1 MTQYGSLPS
10 PWYPGHPTGPTHRQQ
25 ELTVPSASRKA
36 ALPAQ
41 SSHSAQSS
49 GVGRTAAGAPVA
61 PGVRGVARSPAPGAG
76 ASSVAWASAGARV
89 GGSACGAGA
98 QPSATRAASATA
110 RAEPRPSRRPRSGV
124 LAPERPKIHR
134 VVRGEDAA
142 GRSILKHR
150 DRAGARRTAGSRAR
164 DRPRG
169 PRRFRATI
177 DAPPHP
183 ARPRARAP
191 RRPPRRLG
199 GVRNQ
204 PPALRVRSRA
214 CHRSGRGRAVGGARG
229 PARSRER
236 PHLVTLGRTRPAG
249 QSAVKAPADEG
260 STVRCDTAE
269 IPAARL
275 GLDRAGWIS

>member
-142 GRSILKHR
+142 GRSILSTVTGR
-150 DRAGARRTAGSRAR
+150 GRGGQLGIALGIALAVPAGFARRSTR
-164 DRPRG
+164 RPTR
-169 PRRFRATI
+169 
-177 DAPPHP
+177 
-183 ARPRARAP
+183 RARAP
-191 RRPPRRLG
+191 
-199 GVRNQ
+199 
-204 PPALRVRSRA
+204 ALHGDLPGASVASVISLLL
-214 CHRSGRGRAVGGARG
+214 SGCGAG
-229 PARSRER
+229 HA
-236 PHLVTLGRTRPAG
+236 TAQAG
-249 QSAVKAPADEG
+249 AAP
-260 STVRCDTAE
+260 S
-269 IPAARL
+269 AARAAL
-275 GLDRAGWIS
+275 LDPANGLTSSPLAERARQGNPP